1 MVSHLFSWGPNETGL
16 WRTWADLHRHS
27 TNCLQIFSWLRPV
40 SPVHSLARH
49 NMDFSLGFYVAVI
62 IVIKLFFF
70 SCLFVYRYKRYQK
83 LVEIR
88 RTLATIEEQSRRG
101 QTLGSAQVSSV
112 INEETFFLD
121 SSVGFYRGDWDWEQ
135 DVQCNAGGQT
145 SQLRRVVWSP
155 ERCSGQRG

>member
-1 MVSHLFSWGPNETGL
+1 
-16 WRTWADLHRHS
+16 
-27 TNCLQIFSWLRPV
+27 
-40 SPVHSLARH
+40 
-49 NMDFSLGFYVAVI
+49 MDFSLGFYVAVI

-101 QTLGSAQVSSV
+101 QTLGPAQVSSV

-121 SSVGFYRGDWDWEQ
+121 SSVGFYHGDWD
-135 DVQCNAGGQT
+135 
-145 SQLRRVVWSP
+145 
-155 ERCSGQRG
+155 